1 MRNQGVIPGIDAWG
15 PWHPDEAMR
24 QLAGAPNS
32 WCVVGGWALDLWLGR
47 QTRPHHDLEIAIL
60 RTDFFS
66 FRVLLKRFRLFVAA
80 EGGTMALPPELPPDP
95 EHHQIWVLD
104 EYARVWRMAIFL
116 EPGDNQTW
124 VFRRDERIYCSR
136 SQMIA
141 ISSEGVPYLKP
152 EAVLLYKAKATRAKD
167 DGDFRAC
174 AALMASG
181 ARAWLKNALVSLH
194 PAHRWID
201 DLG

>member
-1 MRNQGVIPGIDAWG
+1 MRNQDVIPGIDAWD
-15 PWHPDEAMR
+15 PWHPDEAMK
-24 QLAGAPNS
+24 QLAGAPHS

-60 RTDFFS
+60 RADFFS
-66 FRVLLKRFRLFVAA
+66 FRVLLKRFRVFVAA
-80 EGGTMALPPELPPDP
+80 EGATTALPPESPPDP

-104 EYARVWRMAIFL
+104 EYARVWRMGIFL
-116 EPGDNQTW
+116 EPGDNRTW

-152 EAVLLYKAKATRAKD
+152 EAVLLYKAKATRAKND
-167 DGDFRAC
+167 EDFRAC

-181 ARAWLKNALVSLH
+181 ARAWLKNALISLH